1 MVYFAR
7 CRKSRVDKLPK
18 LLLAVKGT
26 SEGRPLA
33 LVKPGNLREII
44 DSLQIVTP
52 RLPFRVRCE
61 RVARPRR
68 VFRVS
73 KCHLGTFHMG
83 RGIVYC
89 NCAVRVSHTN
99 GFSIRETARRGVPGR
114 C

>member
-7 CRKSRVDKLPK
+7 CRKSRVDKLPN

-26 SEGRPLA
+26 SHERPLA

-44 DSLQIVTP
+44 DYLHMVTP
-52 RLPFRVRCE
+52 RLPFPVVCRRVRKT
-61 RVARPRR
+61 RR
-68 VFRVS
+68 AFRLG
-73 KCHLGTFHMG
+73 KCQLGTFHIG
-83 RGIVYC
+83 RGMLYC

-99 GFSIRETARRGVPGR
+99 GFSIRHTHTGRVPRG